1 MSNRT
6 PKPRIILD
14 CDPGLDDAVAIALA
28 VRHADVVG
36 ITTVGG
42 NVGLEHTTANTLA
55 LCDILAV
62 PELEVHAGHDLPL
75 SGSLDH
81 RATEYHG
88 PFGTGSVRLA
98 EPSRPATSDDAVDWI
113 IGTVRAEE
121 GIALV
126 ATGPLTNIALA
137 FQKAPD
143 IVDKISEISWMG
155 GSSNG
160 GNTTPGAEFNSWVD
174 PEAAAIVFA
183 AGHPNLVMVGLN
195 VTHTVLLD
203 RPWIE
208 QLRQQTQ
215 GTKMEVFADLLD
227 YYEVRQRE
235 MTMLAG
241 AAVHDAL
248 AVLHVTHPELLA
260 GVRRPVEIVLS
271 EGPARGMTL
280 VDLRPM
286 RSTSPAITGPE
297 NAKVVEWANVL
308 AIQELIGQALSA

>member
-1 MSNRT
+1 MNHET
-6 PKPRIILD
+6 PKRRIILD

-28 VRHADVVG
+28 VRHAQVVG

-42 NVGLEHTTANTLA
+42 NVGLEHTTANALA

-75 SGSLDH
+75 SGSLEH

-88 PFGTGSVRLA
+88 RYGTGSVRLA
-98 EPSRPATSDDAVDWI
+98 DPSRSANSDDAVGWI
-113 IGTVRAEE
+113 IETVRAEE

-137 FQKAPD
+137 LQRAPD
-143 IVDKISEISWMG
+143 IIEKFSEISWMG

-160 GNTTPGAEFNSWVD
+160 GNTTAGAEFNSWVD
-174 PEAAAIVFA
+174 PEAAAIVFES
-183 AGHPNLVMVGLN
+183 GHPNLVMVGLN
-195 VTHTVLLD
+195 VTHSVLLD

-208 QLRQQTQ
+208 QLRQQNQ

-235 MTMLAG
+235 LTTLAG

-248 AVLHVTHPELLA
+248 AVVHVTHPELLA

-271 EGPARGMTL
+271 EGPARGMSL
-280 VDLRPM
+280 VDMRPM
-286 RSTSPAITGPE
+286 RTPSPA
-297 NAKVVEWANVL
+297 NAKVVEWADVS
-308 AIQELIGQALSA
+308 AIQELIGQALTPVM

>member
-1 MSNRT
+1 MKTDT

-28 VRHADVVG
+28 VRHADLVG

-42 NVGLEHTTANTLA
+42 NVGLTHTTANALA
-55 LCDILAV
+55 LCDILGV
-62 PELEVHAGHDLPL
+62 PELEVHAGNDLPL
-75 SGSLDH
+75 SGSLEH

-88 PFGTGSVRLA
+88 PYGTGSVHLD
-98 EPSRPATSDDAVDWI
+98 EPSRPATSADAVGWI
-113 IGTVRAEE
+113 IDTVRAEE
-121 GIALV
+121 GLALV

-137 FQKAPD
+137 IQKAPD
-143 IVDKISEISWMG
+143 IIEKLSEISWMG

-203 RPWIE
+203 RPWIQ
-208 QLRQQTQ
+208 QLRRQVQ
-215 GTKMEVFADLLD
+215 GTPMEVFADLLD
-227 YYEVRQRE
+227 YYEARQRE
-235 MTMLAG
+235 LTTLAG

-260 GVRRPVEIVLS
+260 GVRRQVEIVLS
-271 EGPARGMTL
+271 EGPARGMSL
-280 VDLRPM
+280 VDIRPM
-286 RSTSPAITGPE
+286 REPSPA
-297 NAKVVEWANVL
+297 NAKVIEWADVA
-308 AIQELIGQALSA
+308 AIGDLIGLALQPQP

>member
-1 MSNRT
+1 MTSQT
-6 PKPRIILD
+6 PRRRIILD

-28 VRHADVVG
+28 VRHADTVG

-42 NVGLEHTTANTLA
+42 NVGLEYTTANALA
-55 LCDILAV
+55 LCDILGV
-62 PELEVHAGHDLPL
+62 PDLPVHAGHDLPL
-75 SGSLDH
+75 SGSLEH

-88 PFGTGSVRLA
+88 PYGTGSVRLA
-98 EPSRPATSDDAVDWI
+98 EPSRPATSADAVGWI
-113 IGTVRAEE
+113 IETVRAEE

-143 IVDKISEISWMG
+143 IIKKLSQISWMG
-155 GSSNG
+155 GSSDG

-174 PEAAAIVFA
+174 PEATAMVFG

-203 RPWIE
+203 RPWIDE
-208 QLRQQTQ
+208 LRRHVQ
-215 GTKMEVFADLLD
+215 GTATEVFADLLD
-227 YYEVRQRE
+227 YYEIRQRE
-235 MTMLAG
+235 MTTLAG

-248 AVLHVTHPELLA
+248 AVIHVTHPRLLA
-260 GVRRPVEIVLS
+260 GTRRPVEIVLND
-271 EGPARGMTL
+271 GPARGMTL

-286 RSTSPAITGPE
+286 RNPTPANTTVI
-297 NAKVVEWANVL
+297 EWADAS
-308 AIQELIGQALSA
+308 AIQDLIGQALRVSV